1 MTVPPGPRIDIREEI
16 DLLSID
22 PLFLERQRNRY
33 ASRGVGLVV
42 LLNGIAA
49 IALLVGVA
57 HGTSTT
63 ESTERFADAMMVF
76 GAGAVLGLAT
86 AFFAYLSRTFRMERP
101 PNASWRMPLRWLAV
115 GAAMLGAAC
124 FLTGLNMARIA
135 VHHTEVSAGTPSA
148 GNSQSSP
155 SSPAT
160 KP

>member
-1 MTVPPGPRIDIREEI
+1 VPQAPQREVRKEV

-49 IALLVGVA
+49 IALLVGIA
-57 HGTSTT
+57 HSTASA
-63 ESTERFADAMMVF
+63 ESTQRFADAMMVF
-76 GAGAVLGLAT
+76 GVGAVLGLAT

-101 PNASWRMPLRWLAV
+101 PDASWRMPLRWLAI
-115 GAAMLGAAC
+115 GAAILGAAC

-135 VHHTEVSAGTPSA
+135 LHHTEVRAATPSA
-148 GNSQSSP
+148 ASPQPNP
-155 SSPAT
+155 SSPT